1 MFVVNSSYF
10 PLLYIIFTKFL
21 RRNLFDEIGPRKYR
35 NNNTIWKDGNTL
47 ATLQQQYKCNYSKFS
62 ATDAHFSFNFVRV
75 AEPQVWKNCDGQD
88 SASNAPPP
96 LSTHQLLT
104 QSARQENRR
113 HQTRHAYPSNA
124 ESKHPL
130 LSLLSGS
137 NISVP
142 IPKLV
147 RQMHLE
153 KQVIGKPLQAKC
165 ISFRTHINLLNSRD
179 RVTND
184 RALIILYVIRG

>member
-1 MFVVNSSYF
+1 MKLALENIEIRTLYGKTEIPWPLCSNNISVAIPNLEWQMRISVLTSSVSLNRKFGKNS
-10 PLLYIIFTKFL
+10 
-21 RRNLFDEIGPRKYR
+21 
-35 NNNTIWKDGNTL
+35 
-47 ATLQQQYKCNYSKFS
+47 
-62 ATDAHFSFNFVRV
+62 
-75 AEPQVWKNCDGQD
+75 DGQD
-88 SASNAPPP
+88 SASNAHPL

-113 HQTRHAYPSNA
+113 HQTRHAYPSNT

-130 LSLLSGS
+130 LRHLSGS

-142 IPKLV
+142 IPNLV

-153 KQVIGKPLQAKC
+153 KQGIGKPLQAKC
-165 ISFRTHINLLNSRD
+165 ISLRTHINLLNSWD

-184 RALIILYVIRG
+184 RALNILMRG